1 VALFRQN
8 PVGGFGLPKAL
19 RWLWSAKMPL
29 VASFSQNLSVAL
41 LCEKSA
47 GGFARPKF
55 RRWDAHPMPRIALI
69 SRATRTYDRR
79 QAQECIG

>member
-1 VALFRQN
+1 
-8 PVGGFGLPKAL
+8 
-19 RWLWSAKMPL
+19 MPL

-55 RRWDAHPMPRIALI
+55 RRRDAHPTCRV
-69 SRATRTYDRR
+69 S
-79 QAQECIG
+79 GSH